1 LEKRIFSYFLF
12 NKINKNFFR
21 GALLNIDTLNMD
33 IFDDYSLKLFS
44 DFYLSLR
51 NIKDVIKV
59 DFKVYFYSI
68 FPLSYNVDFMVWIVF
83 DFENEDILNLVNNEI
98 FKIYLRVAGS
108 LELVDVLWGFT
119 KPSVYSKASK
129 SPQEIDPFDSRRKKF
144 LTVYPFVKTPE
155 WYLLK
160 QDTRQGMMNEH
171 IRIGRQYPEIL
182 QLLLYCFGL
191 SNNEFVV
198 VYEMDSIVLFDKL
211 VYDLRQS
218 EARKYTLRD
227 TPIYTGI
234 YTDFG
239 F

>member
-1 LEKRIFSYFLF
+1 MDRRVFSYFLF
-12 NKINKNFFR
+12 NKINKN
-21 GALLNIDTLNMD
+21 
-33 IFDDYSLKLFS
+33 SLKGQLNGHTFSLFDKIYS
-44 DFYLSLR
+44 SFS
-51 NIKDVIKV
+51 NIKDILKV
-59 DFKVYFYSI
+59 DFKVYFYKI
-68 FPLSYNVDFMVWIVF
+68 FPMSYNVDFMVWLAF
-83 DFENEDILNLVNNEI
+83 DFEKEDILGSVNDEI
-98 FKIYLRVAGS
+98 FKLYLNMGDTF
-108 LELVDVLWGFT
+108 ELVDVLWGFT
-119 KPSVYSKASK
+119 KPSIYSKATK
-129 SPQEIDPFDSRRKKF
+129 STQEIDPFNNNRKKF

-198 VYEMDSIVLFDKL
+198 VYEMDSIVLFEKL

-227 TPIYTGI
+227 IPIYTGI
-234 YTDFG
+234 YLDMNL
-239 F
+239 

>member
-1 LEKRIFSYFLF
+1 VDRRVFSYFLF
-12 NKINKNFFR
+12 NKINKN
-21 GALLNIDTLNMD
+21 
-33 IFDDYSLKLFS
+33 SLKGQLNGHTFSLFDKIYS
-44 DFYLSLR
+44 SFS
-51 NIKDVIKV
+51 NIKDILKV
-59 DFKVYFYSI
+59 DFKVYFYKI
-68 FPLSYNVDFMVWIVF
+68 FPMSYNVDFMVWLAF
-83 DFENEDILNLVNNEI
+83 DFEKEDILGSVNDEI
-98 FKIYLRVAGS
+98 FKLYLNMGDTF
-108 LELVDVLWGFT
+108 ELVDVLWGFT
-119 KPSVYSKASK
+119 KPSIYSKATK
-129 SPQEIDPFDSRRKKF
+129 STQEIDPFNNNRKKF

-198 VYEMDSIVLFDKL
+198 VYEMDSIVLFEKL

-227 TPIYTGI
+227 IPIYTGI
-234 YTDFG
+234 YLDMNL
-239 F
+239 

>member
-1 LEKRIFSYFLF
+1 MDKRIFSYFLF
-12 NKINKNFFR
+12 NKINKIFFKED
-21 GALLNIDTLNMD
+21 LIISDLEN
-33 IFDDYSLKLFS
+33 SLKKFS
-44 DFYLSLR
+44 EIYLRLKS
-51 NIKDVIKV
+51 IKDVIKV
-59 DFKVYFYSI
+59 DFKVYFYRI
-68 FPLSYNVDFMVWIVF
+68 FPLNYNVDFMVWMAF
-83 DFENEDILNLVNNEI
+83 DFENEDVLRIVNDEV
-98 FKIYLRVAGS
+98 FKIYLKMGGA

-119 KPSVYSKASK
+119 KPSVYSKATK
-129 SPQEIDPFDSRRKKF
+129 SVQEIDPFNSPRKKF
-144 LTVYPFVKTPE
+144 LTVYPFVKKPE

-171 IRIGRQYPEIL
+171 IRIGKQYPEVL

-198 VYEMDSIVLFDKL
+198 VYEMDSIVLFEKL

-227 TPIYTGI
+227 TPIYTAI
-234 YTDFG
+234 YTDLG

>member
-1 LEKRIFSYFLF
+1 MEKRVFSYFLF
-12 NKINKNFFR
+12 NKINKS
-21 GALLNIDTLNMD
+21 
-33 IFDDYSLKLFS
+33 SLKEQLNGDPSSLFHKIYS
-44 DFYLSLR
+44 IFS
-51 NIKDVIKV
+51 NIKDILKV
-59 DFKVYFYSI
+59 DFKAYFYRI
-68 FPLSYNVDFMVWIVF
+68 FPMSYSVDFMVWLAF
-83 DFENEDILNLVNNEI
+83 YFENEDILSLVNDEI
-98 FKIYLRVAGS
+98 FKVYLNMGDS
-108 LELVDVLWGFT
+108 FELVDVLWGFT
-119 KPSVYSKASK
+119 KPSIYSKATK
-129 SPQEIDPFDSRRKKF
+129 STQEIDPFSNNRKKF

-198 VYEMDSIVLFDKL
+198 VYEMDSIVLFEKL

-234 YTDFG
+234 YLDMNL
-239 F
+239 

>member
-1 LEKRIFSYFLF
+1 MEKRVFSYFLF
-12 NKINKNFFR
+12 NKINKN
-21 GALLNIDTLNMD
+21 
-33 IFDDYSLKLFS
+33 SLKEKLNGE
-44 DFYLSLR
+44 YLSLFHKIYSNFT
-51 NIKDVIKV
+51 NIKDILKI
-59 DFKVYFYSI
+59 DFKVYLYKI
-68 FPLSYNVDFMVWIVF
+68 FPMSYNVDFMVWLAF
-83 DFENEDILNLVNNEI
+83 DFENENILSLANDEI
-98 FKIYLRVAGS
+98 FKVYLDMGDS
-108 LELVDVLWGFT
+108 FELVDVLWGFT
-119 KPSVYSKASK
+119 KPSIYSKATK
-129 SPQEIDPFDSRRKKF
+129 SIQEIDPFSNNRKKF

-198 VYEMDSIVLFDKL
+198 VYEMDSIVLFEKL

-234 YTDFG
+234 YLDMNL
-239 F
+239 

>member
-1 LEKRIFSYFLF
+1 MEKKVFSYFLF
-12 NKINKNFFR
+12 NKINKS
-21 GALLNIDTLNMD
+21 
-33 IFDDYSLKLFS
+33 SLKRQLNGDLSSLFHKIYS
-44 DFYLSLR
+44 NFS
-51 NIKDVIKV
+51 NIKDILKV
-59 DFKVYFYSI
+59 DFKAYFYRI
-68 FPLSYNVDFMVWIVF
+68 FPMSYSVDFMVWLAF
-83 DFENEDILNLVNNEI
+83 DFENEDILSLVNDEI
-98 FKIYLRVAGS
+98 FKVYLNMGDIF
-108 LELVDVLWGFT
+108 ELVDVLWGFT
-119 KPSVYSKASK
+119 KPSIYSKATK
-129 SPQEIDPFDSRRKKF
+129 STQEIDPFSNNRKKF

-198 VYEMDSIVLFDKL
+198 VYEMDSLVLFEKL

-234 YTDFG
+234 YLDMNL
-239 F
+239 

>member
-1 LEKRIFSYFLF
+1 MEKRVFSYFLF
-12 NKINKNFFR
+12 NKINKNFLK
-21 GALLNIDTLNMD
+21 GQLNGE
-33 IFDDYSLKLFS
+33 
-44 DFYLSLR
+44 YLSLFHKIYSNFT
-51 NIKDVIKV
+51 NIKDILKI
-59 DFKVYFYSI
+59 DFKVYLYKI
-68 FPLSYNVDFMVWIVF
+68 FPMSYNIDFMVWLAF
-83 DFENEDILNLVNNEI
+83 DFENENILSLVNDEI
-98 FKIYLRVAGS
+98 FKVYLDMGDS
-108 LELVDVLWGFT
+108 FELVDVLWGFT
-119 KPSVYSKASK
+119 KPSIYSKATK
-129 SPQEIDPFDSRRKKF
+129 STQEIDPFSNNRKKF

-171 IRIGRQYPEIL
+171 IRIGKQYPEIL

-198 VYEMDSIVLFDKL
+198 VYEMDSIVLFEKL

-234 YTDFG
+234 YLDMNL
-239 F
+239 

>member
-1 LEKRIFSYFLF
+1 MEKRVFSYFLF
-12 NKINKNFFR
+12 NKINKNFLKGQLSGDLSF
-21 GALLNIDTLNMD
+21 LFQKI
-33 IFDDYSLKLFS
+33 YSNFS
-44 DFYLSLR
+44 
-51 NIKDVIKV
+51 NIKDILKV
-59 DFKVYFYSI
+59 DFSMYFYRI
-68 FPLSYNVDFMVWIVF
+68 FPMSYNIDFMVWLAF
-83 DFENEDILNLVNNEI
+83 NFENEDILSLVNDEI
-98 FKIYLRVAGS
+98 FKVYLNMGDIF
-108 LELVDVLWGFT
+108 ELVDVLWGFT
-119 KPSVYSKASK
+119 KPSIYSKATK
-129 SPQEIDPFDSRRKKF
+129 STQEIDPFSNNRKKF

-160 QDTRQGMMNEH
+160 QETRQGMMNEH

-198 VYEMDSIVLFDKL
+198 VYEMDSIVLFEKL

-234 YTDFG
+234 YLDMNL
-239 F
+239 

>member
-1 LEKRIFSYFLF
+1 MEKRVFSYFLF
-12 NKINKNFFR
+12 NKINKN
-21 GALLNIDTLNMD
+21 
-33 IFDDYSLKLFS
+33 SLKEQLNGE
-44 DFYLSLR
+44 YLSLFHKIYSNFN
-51 NIKDVIKV
+51 NIKDIVKV
-59 DFKVYFYSI
+59 DFNVYFYRI
-68 FPLSYNVDFMVWIVF
+68 FPMSYSVDFMVWLAF
-83 DFENEDILNLVNNEI
+83 DFENEDILSLVNDEI
-98 FKIYLRVAGS
+98 FKVYLNMRDIF
-108 LELVDVLWGFT
+108 ELVDVLWGFT
-119 KPSVYSKASK
+119 KPSIYSKATK
-129 SPQEIDPFDSRRKKF
+129 STQEIDPFSNNRKKF

-198 VYEMDSIVLFDKL
+198 VYEMDSVVLFEKL

-234 YTDFG
+234 YLDMNL
-239 F
+239 

>member
-1 LEKRIFSYFLF
+1 MEKRVFSYFLF
-12 NKINKNFFR
+12 NKINKN
-21 GALLNIDTLNMD
+21 
-33 IFDDYSLKLFS
+33 SLKEQLNGE
-44 DFYLSLR
+44 YLSLFHKIYSNFT
-51 NIKDVIKV
+51 NIKDILKI
-59 DFKVYFYSI
+59 DFKVYLYKI
-68 FPLSYNVDFMVWIVF
+68 FPMSYNVDFMVWLAF
-83 DFENEDILNLVNNEI
+83 DFENENILSLANDEI
-98 FKIYLRVAGS
+98 FKVYLDMGDS
-108 LELVDVLWGFT
+108 FELVDVLWGFT
-119 KPSVYSKASK
+119 KPSIYSKAKK
-129 SPQEIDPFDSRRKKF
+129 STQEIDPFSNNRKKF

-171 IRIGRQYPEIL
+171 IRIGKQYPEIL

-198 VYEMDSIVLFDKL
+198 VYEMDSIVLFEKL

-234 YTDFG
+234 YLDMNL
-239 F
+239 

>member
-1 LEKRIFSYFLF
+1 MEKRVFSYFLF
-12 NKINKNFFR
+12 NKINKNF
-21 GALLNIDTLNMD
+21 LKEQLNGDPSSLFHKIYLN
-33 IFDDYSLKLFS
+33 FN
-44 DFYLSLR
+44 
-51 NIKDVIKV
+51 NIKDILKI
-59 DFKVYFYSI
+59 DFKVYLYKI
-68 FPLSYNVDFMVWIVF
+68 FPMSYNVDFMVWLAF
-83 DFENEDILNLVNNEI
+83 DFENENILSLANDEI
-98 FKIYLRVAGS
+98 FKVYLNMGDS
-108 LELVDVLWGFT
+108 FELVDVLWGFT
-119 KPSVYSKASK
+119 KPSIYSKATK
-129 SPQEIDPFDSRRKKF
+129 STQEIDPFSNNRKKF

-171 IRIGRQYPEIL
+171 IRIGKQYPEIL

-198 VYEMDSIVLFDKL
+198 VYEMDSIVLFEKL

-234 YTDFG
+234 YLDMNL
-239 F
+239 

>member
-1 LEKRIFSYFLF
+1 MEKRVFSYFLF
-12 NKINKNFFR
+12 NKINKNFLK
-21 GALLNIDTLNMD
+21 GQLNGE
-33 IFDDYSLKLFS
+33 
-44 DFYLSLR
+44 YLSLFHKIYSNFT
-51 NIKDVIKV
+51 NIKDILKI
-59 DFKVYFYSI
+59 DFKVYLYKI
-68 FPLSYNVDFMVWIVF
+68 FPMSYNIDFMVWLAF
-83 DFENEDILNLVNNEI
+83 DFENENILSLANDEI
-98 FKIYLRVAGS
+98 FKVYLDMGDS
-108 LELVDVLWGFT
+108 FELVDVLWGFT
-119 KPSVYSKASK
+119 KPSIYSKATK
-129 SPQEIDPFDSRRKKF
+129 STQEIDPFSNNRKKF

-171 IRIGRQYPEIL
+171 IRIGKQYPEIL

-198 VYEMDSIVLFDKL
+198 VYEMDSIVLFEKL

-234 YTDFG
+234 YLDMNL
-239 F
+239 

>member
-1 LEKRIFSYFLF
+1 MEKRVFSYFLF
-12 NKINKNFFR
+12 NKINKN
-21 GALLNIDTLNMD
+21 
-33 IFDDYSLKLFS
+33 SLKEQLNGE
-44 DFYLSLR
+44 YLSLFHKIYSNFT
-51 NIKDVIKV
+51 NIKDILKI
-59 DFKVYFYSI
+59 DFKVYLYKI
-68 FPLSYNVDFMVWIVF
+68 FPMSYNIDFMVWLAF
-83 DFENEDILNLVNNEI
+83 NFENEDILSLVNDEI
-98 FKIYLRVAGS
+98 FKVYLNMGDIF
-108 LELVDVLWGFT
+108 ELVDVLWGFT
-119 KPSVYSKASK
+119 KPSIYSKATK
-129 SPQEIDPFDSRRKKF
+129 STQEIDPFSNNRKKF

-155 WYLLK
+155 WYLLR

-198 VYEMDSIVLFDKL
+198 VYEMDSIVLFEKL

-234 YTDFG
+234 YLDMNL
-239 F
+239 

>member
-1 LEKRIFSYFLF
+1 MEKRVFSYFLF
-12 NKINKNFFR
+12 NKINKN
-21 GALLNIDTLNMD
+21 
-33 IFDDYSLKLFS
+33 SLKEQS
-44 DFYLSLR
+44 NGEYLSLFHKIYSNFT
-51 NIKDVIKV
+51 NIKDILKI
-59 DFKVYFYSI
+59 DFKVYLYKI
-68 FPLSYNVDFMVWIVF
+68 FPMSYNVDFMVWLAF
-83 DFENEDILNLVNNEI
+83 DFENENILSLANDEI
-98 FKIYLRVAGS
+98 FKVYLDMGDS
-108 LELVDVLWGFT
+108 FELVDVLWGFT
-119 KPSVYSKASK
+119 KPSIYSKATK
-129 SPQEIDPFDSRRKKF
+129 STQEINPFSNNRKKF
-144 LTVYPFVKTPE
+144 LTVYPFVKTSE

-198 VYEMDSIVLFDKL
+198 VYEMDSIVLFEKL

-234 YTDFG
+234 YLDMNL
-239 F
+239 

>member
-1 LEKRIFSYFLF
+1 MEKRVFSYFLF
-12 NKINKNFFR
+12 NKINKN
-21 GALLNIDTLNMD
+21 
-33 IFDDYSLKLFS
+33 SLKEQLNGE
-44 DFYLSLR
+44 YLSLFHKIYSNFT
-51 NIKDVIKV
+51 NIKDILKI
-59 DFKVYFYSI
+59 DFKVYLYKI
-68 FPLSYNVDFMVWIVF
+68 FPMSYNVDFMVWLAF
-83 DFENEDILNLVNNEI
+83 DFENENILSLANDEI
-98 FKIYLRVAGS
+98 FKVYLDMVDS
-108 LELVDVLWGFT
+108 FELVDVLWGFT
-119 KPSVYSKASK
+119 KPSIYSKATK
-129 SPQEIDPFDSRRKKF
+129 STQEIDPFSNNRKKF

-171 IRIGRQYPEIL
+171 IRIGKQYPEIL

-198 VYEMDSIVLFDKL
+198 VYEMDSIVLFEKL

-234 YTDFG
+234 YLDMNL
-239 F
+239 

>member
-1 LEKRIFSYFLF
+1 MDKRIFSYFLF
-12 NKINKNFFR
+12 NKINKNFFK
-21 GALLNIDTLNMD
+21 GDLLNLNN
-33 IFDDYSLKLFS
+33 FDDYLLKFFS
-44 DFYLSLR
+44 EFYLKFK
-51 NIKDVIKV
+51 NIKDVVKV
-59 DFKVYFYSI
+59 DFNVYFYRI

-83 DFENEDILNLVNNEI
+83 DFEKEDILDLVNNEI
-98 FKIYLRVAGS
+98 FKIYLSFADS
-108 LELVDVLWGFT
+108 LEVVDVLWGFT
-119 KPSVYSKASK
+119 KPSIYSKTSK
-129 SPQEIDPFDSRRKKF
+129 STQEIDPFDSKRKKF

-182 QLLLYCFGL
+182 QFLLYCFGL

-198 VYEMDSIVLFDKL
+198 VYEMDSIVLFEKL

-218 EARKYTLRD
+218 EARKYTLID

-234 YTDFG
+234 YMG
-239 F
+239 V

>member
-1 LEKRIFSYFLF
+1 MEKRVFSYFLF
-12 NKINKNFFR
+12 NKINKNFLKGQLSGDLSF
-21 GALLNIDTLNMD
+21 LFQKI
-33 IFDDYSLKLFS
+33 YSNFS
-44 DFYLSLR
+44 
-51 NIKDVIKV
+51 NIKDILKV
-59 DFKVYFYSI
+59 DFSMYFYRI
-68 FPLSYNVDFMVWIVF
+68 FPMSYNIDFMVWLAF
-83 DFENEDILNLVNNEI
+83 NFENEDILSLVNDEI
-98 FKIYLRVAGS
+98 FKVYLNMGDIF
-108 LELVDVLWGFT
+108 ELVDVLWGFT
-119 KPSVYSKASK
+119 KPSIYSKATK
-129 SPQEIDPFDSRRKKF
+129 STQEIDPFSNNRKKF

-198 VYEMDSIVLFDKL
+198 VYEMDSIVLFEKL

-234 YTDFG
+234 YLDMNL
-239 F
+239 

>member
-1 LEKRIFSYFLF
+1 MEKRVFSYFLF
-12 NKINKNFFR
+12 NKINKN
-21 GALLNIDTLNMD
+21 
-33 IFDDYSLKLFS
+33 SLKEQS
-44 DFYLSLR
+44 NGEYLSLFHKIYSNFT
-51 NIKDVIKV
+51 NIKDILKI
-59 DFKVYFYSI
+59 DFKVYLYKI
-68 FPLSYNVDFMVWIVF
+68 FPMSYNVDFMVWLAF
-83 DFENEDILNLVNNEI
+83 DFENENILSLANDEI
-98 FKIYLRVAGS
+98 FKVYLNMGDS
-108 LELVDVLWGFT
+108 FELVDVLWGFT
-119 KPSVYSKASK
+119 KPSIYSKATK
-129 SPQEIDPFDSRRKKF
+129 STQEIDPFSNNRKKF

-198 VYEMDSIVLFDKL
+198 VYEMDSIVLFEKL

-234 YTDFG
+234 YLDMNL
-239 F
+239 

>member
-1 LEKRIFSYFLF
+1 MEKRVFSYFLF
-12 NKINKNFFR
+12 NKINKS
-21 GALLNIDTLNMD
+21 
-33 IFDDYSLKLFS
+33 SLKKQLNGE
-44 DFYLSLR
+44 YLSLFHKIYSNFS
-51 NIKDVIKV
+51 NIKDIVKV
-59 DFKVYFYSI
+59 DFNVYFYRI
-68 FPLSYNVDFMVWIVF
+68 FPMSYSVDFMVWLAF
-83 DFENEDILNLVNNEI
+83 DFENEDILSLVNDEI
-98 FKIYLRVAGS
+98 FKVYLDMGDS
-108 LELVDVLWGFT
+108 FELVDVLWGFT
-119 KPSVYSKASK
+119 KPSIYSKATK
-129 SPQEIDPFDSRRKKF
+129 STQEIDPFSNNRKKF

-198 VYEMDSIVLFDKL
+198 VYEMDSIVLFEKL

-234 YTDFG
+234 YLDMNL
-239 F
+239 

>member
-1 LEKRIFSYFLF
+1 MDKRIFSYFLF
-12 NKINKNFFR
+12 NKINRNFFR
-21 GALLNIDTLNMD
+21 NQGILDDFD
-33 IFDDYSLKLFS
+33 ISLGKFS
-44 DFYLSLR
+44 EFYLSLK
-51 NIKDVIKV
+51 NIKDIIKIE
-59 DFKVYFYSI
+59 FKVYFYRI

-83 DFENEDILNLVNNEI
+83 DFENEDVLRIVNDEV
-98 FKIYLRVAGS
+98 FKIYLKMGGA

-119 KPSVYSKASK
+119 KPSVYSKATK
-129 SPQEIDPFDSRRKKF
+129 SIQEIDPFNSTRKKF
-144 LTVYPFVKTPE
+144 LTVYPFVKKPE

-171 IRIGRQYPEIL
+171 IRIGRQYPEVL

-198 VYEMDSIVLFDKL
+198 VYEMDSIVLFEKL

-218 EARKYTLRD
+218 DARKYTLRD
-227 TPIYTGI
+227 TPIYTAI
-234 YTDFG
+234 YTDLG

>member
-1 LEKRIFSYFLF
+1 MEKRVFSYFLF
-12 NKINKNFFR
+12 NKINKN
-21 GALLNIDTLNMD
+21 
-33 IFDDYSLKLFS
+33 SLKEQLNGE
-44 DFYLSLR
+44 YLSLFHKIYSNFT
-51 NIKDVIKV
+51 NIKDILKI
-59 DFKVYFYSI
+59 DFKVYLYKI
-68 FPLSYNVDFMVWIVF
+68 FPMSYNVDFMVWLAF
-83 DFENEDILNLVNNEI
+83 DFENENILSLVNDEI
-98 FKIYLRVAGS
+98 FKVYLDMGDS
-108 LELVDVLWGFT
+108 FELVDVLWGFT
-119 KPSVYSKASK
+119 KPSIYSKATK
-129 SPQEIDPFDSRRKKF
+129 STQEIDPFSNNRKKF

-198 VYEMDSIVLFDKL
+198 VYEMDSIVLFEKL

-234 YTDFG
+234 YLDMNL
-239 F
+239 

>member
-1 LEKRIFSYFLF
+1 MGDSF
-12 NKINKNFFR
+12 
-21 GALLNIDTLNMD
+21 
-33 IFDDYSLKLFS
+33 
-44 DFYLSLR
+44 
-51 NIKDVIKV
+51 
-59 DFKVYFYSI
+59 
-68 FPLSYNVDFMVWIVF
+68 
-83 DFENEDILNLVNNEI
+83 
-98 FKIYLRVAGS
+98 
-108 LELVDVLWGFT
+108 ELVDVLWGFT
-119 KPSVYSKASK
+119 KPSIYSKATK
-129 SPQEIDPFDSRRKKF
+129 STQEIDPFNNNRKKF

-171 IRIGRQYPEIL
+171 IRIGKQYPEIL

-198 VYEMDSIVLFDKL
+198 VYEMDSIVLFEKL

-234 YTDFG
+234 YLDMNL
-239 F
+239 